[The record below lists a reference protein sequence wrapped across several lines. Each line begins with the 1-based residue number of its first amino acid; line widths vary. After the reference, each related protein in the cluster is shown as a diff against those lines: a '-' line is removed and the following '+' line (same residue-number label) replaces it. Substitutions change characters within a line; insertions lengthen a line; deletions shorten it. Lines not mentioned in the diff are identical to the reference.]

1 MAQRPQK
8 WEKQTF
14 KIPDGVDLKAIAKP
28 GYNVFIADRGAVAF
42 SYPQDWV
49 VLPGKDSIRL
59 HDRKPPDDDCV
70 LAVSVMRLP
79 PVKGGWGGLPLERL
93 VREIMKNDSRGAS
106 PIGEVRNETRPDLEL
121 SWAELAFIDPTE
133 VRSARSRCCLARANN
148 VQPLITFDFW
158 ESDLERAGP
167 VWDEVLRSLKVGLEL
182 APPAGGR
189 GGAGM
194 N

>member
-1 MAQRPQK
+1 MADPPSK

-14 KIPDGVDLKAIAKP
+14 KIPDGVDLTSVARP

-42 SYPQDWV
+42 NYPQGWV
-49 VLPGKDSIRL
+49 ILPGNDSIKL
-59 HDRKPPDDDCV
+59 HDRQPPDDDCV

-79 PVKGGWGGLPLERL
+79 PVKGGWDGLPLERL
-93 VREIMKNDSRGAS
+93 VREMVKNDKRGAS
-106 PIGEVRNETRPDLEL
+106 QVGEVHNEKRPDLEL
-121 SWAELAFIDPTE
+121 SWAEVSFIDPAQL
-133 VRSARSRCCLARANN
+133 RSARSRCCLARANL
-148 VQPLITFDFW
+148 VQPLITMDFW

-182 APPAGGR
+182 TRKPPGPQL
-189 GGAGM
+189 

>member
-1 MAQRPQK
+1 MPDPSPR

-14 KIPDGVDLKAIAKP
+14 KIPDGVDLTSLARP

-42 SYPQDWV
+42 SYPQGWV
-49 VLPGKDSIRL
+49 ILPGSDSIKL
-59 HDRKPPDDDCV
+59 HDRQPPDDDCV

-93 VREIMKNDSRGAS
+93 VREMVKNDKRGAS
-106 PIGEVRNETRPDLEL
+106 QLGEVRNEQRPDLEL
-121 SWAELAFIDPTE
+121 SWAELSFIDPAQL
-133 VRSARSRCCLARANN
+133 RSARSRCCLARANL
-148 VQPLITFDFW
+148 VQPLITMDFW
-158 ESDLERAGP
+158 ESDLQRVGP

-182 APPAGGR
+182 TPPGGK
-189 GGAGM
+189 GGAAM